1 MSEKF
6 RILQITTGTTWSGGQ
21 EQVYQLSKGLA
32 EKGHEVTVICPP
44 GSSLGDKLEKIHI
57 PVERIPMRKEW
68 DFLAV
73 PQIIRVLV
81 QRKVDLINA
90 HRPTAH
96 MLAWIATFF
105 RKTRAFIVTRRVAL
119 PIKNPLSAKFKYR
132 FRVSKII
139 AVSQSVKQVLIDS
152 GIPSTQIEV
161 IYSGTDLAR
170 FNPAQVDGTSFRKNL
185 GLDLSQPLIGAIGN
199 HSSHNFRGYSYFLE
213 AAARILQVA
222 PRARFILI
230 GRGTNSQ
237 ELLAL
242 SKKLHL
248 DPHLSFLG
256 FREDIPEA
264 LAALDILVNP
274 ALTEGFSGVIREA
287 MAMRK
292 PVVATRVGG
301 NRELIQDG
309 INGFLV
315 PPADAHSL
323 AEKILYLLN
332 HKDLALN
339 MGNQGHALV
348 EEKFSI
354 QKMVENTERLYE
366 QVLQN
371 TDNPSNAC
379 SLL

>member
-1 MSEKF
+1 MLEKL
-6 RILQITTGTTWSGGQ
+6 RILQITTGTAWSGGQ
-21 EQVYQLSKGLA
+21 EQVYQLSKGLV
-32 EKGHEVTVICPP
+32 ERGHKVTVICPP
-44 GSSLGDKLEKIHI
+44 GSSLASKLEKINI
-57 PVERIPMRKEW
+57 PVERIPMRKEL
-68 DFLAV
+68 DLFAV
-73 PQIIRVLV
+73 PRIIQVLI
-81 QRKVDLINA
+81 RGNMDLINA

-96 MLAWIATFF
+96 MLVWIATLF

-119 PIKNPLSAKFKYR
+119 PIKNPLSAKFKYS

-152 GIPSTQIEV
+152 GIPPTHIEV

-170 FNPAQVDGTSFRKNL
+170 FDPTRVDGTSFRKNL

-199 HSSHNFRGYSYFLE
+199 HSSHNFRGYPYFLE
-213 AAARILQVA
+213 AAARVLQVA
-222 PRARFILI
+222 PQTKFILI
-230 GRGTNSQ
+230 GQGTNSE

-242 SKKLHL
+242 SKRLHL
-248 DPHLSFLG
+248 DRHLSFLG

-264 LAALDILVNP
+264 LAAMDILVNP

-287 MAMRK
+287 MAMKK
-292 PVVATRVGG
+292 PVIATRVGG

-315 PPADAHSL
+315 PPADAHNL

-332 HKDLALN
+332 HKDLALS
-339 MGNQGHALV
+339 MGDHGHLLV
-348 EEKFSI
+348 KEKFSI
-354 QKMVENTERLYE
+354 QKMIENTEQLYY

-371 TDNPSNAC
+371 NR
-379 SLL
+379 